1 LHSEPE
7 HQNQNYA
14 ERRIQEVK
22 KLSTA
27 MMDRTGTP
35 HKYWLLAL
43 LFVIY
48 LLNHVSV
55 ASLGNKT
62 PLEVAEGQV
71 VDSPALLAHHWNK
84 PIYYSKDNTFPS
96 TNGEGFGRWVGVAE
110 HQGDALT
117 YLILTDD
124 TKQVIARSAVRSA
137 KPGKNPNL
145 RVTLSPDGG
154 EISDK
159 PILQSTNDLAGLH
172 TDPSDLKLSLFTPEE
187 LIERTFLRETD
198 DRQCFR
204 AKIVRNI
211 LDNESENHQKIK
223 LLLKIEQGDYDEIMA
238 YNELSDRIERQ
249 SDEELNNANR
259 AWIYKGITGQEGHL
273 RQTDK
278 R

>member
-1 LHSEPE
+1 MEHQIGKEVHDILLMYHIYDLHSEPE

-43 LFVIY
+43 LFAIY

-62 PLEVAEGQV
+62 PLEVAHVQV
-71 VDSPALLAHHWNK
+71 VDSSALLAHHWNE
-84 PIYYSKDNTFPS
+84 PIYYSQDNPFPS
-96 TNGEGFGRWVGVAE
+96 TNGEGFGSWVGVAE

-137 KPGKNPNL
+137 NPGKNPNL
-145 RVTLSPDGG
+145 RAPLSPDGG

-159 PILQSTNDLAGLH
+159 PVLQSANELAGLH
-172 TDPSDLKLSLFTPEE
+172 TDPSDLKRPLFTPEE
-187 LIERTFLRETD
+187 LIGRTFLRETD
-198 DRQCFR
+198 DRQAFR
-204 AKIVRNI
+204 AKIVRKI
-211 LDNESENHQKIK
+211 LDNESKNHQKIK
-223 LLLKIEQGDYDEIMA
+223 LLLEIGRGDYDEIMA
-238 YNELSDRIERQ
+238 YNELSEIIERQ
-249 SDEELNNANR
+249 SDEELNNPN
-259 AWIYKGITGQEGHL
+259 
-273 RQTDK
+273 
-278 R
+278 